1 MSRHLFLK
9 GLPFL
14 SRVIC
19 QSYFNSR
26 RDFVGIAKE
35 LGAFPSFAL
44 LHDGLRTIDFS
55 RIPAVSCSD
64 GARIDPANVAR
75 LRKLVLLMTKNPQYS
90 DPASKTSASTW
101 SSEMPSESSDSK
113 VRCQKHDV
121 RSRSTPW
128 TIPDRCRTLP
138 RAHVNQGG
146 VLGEQGFSP
155 VGPLV

>member
-75 LRKLVLLMTKNPQYS
+75 LRKLVLLMTKKALSTQTLLLKLLHPHGLQKCPVNPQTARFDAKNMMCAA
-90 DPASKTSASTW
+90 DPRHGRYLTAAALFRGRMSTK
-101 SSEMPSESSDSK
+101 EA
-113 VRCQKHDV
+113 C
-121 RSRSTPW
+121 
-128 TIPDRCRTLP
+128 
-138 RAHVNQGG
+138 
-146 VLGEQGFSP
+146 
-155 VGPLV
+155 